1 MERGT
6 NMSNNMF
13 TENEYL
19 EYVELKTKM
28 GILKRFYDRSDYCSS
43 EDFYSIT
50 GYSRKAGEDK

>member
-28 GILKRFYDRSDYCSS
+28 GILKRFYDR
-43 EDFYSIT
+43 
-50 GYSRKAGEDK
+50 KVGEDK